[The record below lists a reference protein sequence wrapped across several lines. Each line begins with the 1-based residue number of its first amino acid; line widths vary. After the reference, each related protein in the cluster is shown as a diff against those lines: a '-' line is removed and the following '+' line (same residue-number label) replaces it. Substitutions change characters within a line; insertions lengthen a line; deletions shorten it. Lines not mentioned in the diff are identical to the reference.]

1 VIRDR
6 SIIALILAEFVSK
19 LGSQLT
25 NLALPWFVLVTT
37 GSPTR
42 MSLVFAVELAPFA
55 VLGIPAGAVLQRLGP
70 RATLLISDGVR
81 APLIALVPFLQ
92 ETGHL
97 TFALLLV
104 IAAVHGVFSIGYFT
118 AQRTILP
125 AVVGEDEELVARANS
140 LVEGTTNVTN
150 FLGPAL
156 AGFAIALLGAAN
168 VLWVDA
174 ASYAVSFLVLAA
186 LVPVRAEVADEGAGH
201 GGGIWAGLG
210 YLRQDRLIAR
220 ASLSSLIF
228 GFLFSIL
235 IASFP
240 VLAYQQYDHNP
251 RVAGALAAA
260 FGAGSIVGSLATYA
274 LLGRFPGMKMA
285 GLSTLATAGPLW
297 LLVPDAPLALP
308 LAALAL
314 CGASIPMI
322 NAPYLGMLATRVPRA
337 LRAKVLQALIT
348 INQLAGPIGFVIAG
362 PLFVHAGLHWTY
374 ALVAALA
381 TVATANFLTAVWS
394 SGDEQ
399 GVEEAA

>member
-6 SIIALILAEFVSK
+6 SIVALILAEFISK

-55 VLGIPAGAVLQRLGP
+55 LLGIPAGSVLQRLGP
-70 RATLLISDGVR
+70 RLTLLVSDGVR

-97 TFALLLV
+97 TFALLLA

-125 AVVGEDEELVARANS
+125 AVVGEDEQLVARANS
-140 LVEGTTNVTN
+140 LVEGTTNLTN

-174 ASYAVSFLVLAA
+174 ASYALSFLVIGV
-186 LVPVRAEVADEGAGH
+186 LVPLRRTVSGEEEAGE

-210 YLRQDRLIAR
+210 YLRHDRLIAR
-220 ASLSSLIF
+220 ASFSSLLF

-285 GLSTLATAGPLW
+285 GLATLATAGPLW

-337 LRAKVLQALIT
+337 LRGKVLQALIT

-374 ALVAALA
+374 ALVAGLA
-381 TVATANFLTAVWS
+381 TIATANFLTAVWR
-394 SGDEQ
+394 
-399 GVEEAA
+399 EEAA

>member
-6 SIIALILAEFVSK
+6 SILALLTGELVSR

-37 GSPTR
+37 GSPTK
-42 MSLVFAVELAPFA
+42 MSLVFAVELAPIA
-55 VLGIPAGAVLQRLGP
+55 LLGIPAGSLLHRIGP
-70 RATLLISDGVR
+70 RATLLVSDGVR
-81 APLIALVPFLQ
+81 APLLALIPLLH

-104 IAAVHGVFSIGYFT
+104 VAAIHGLFSIGYFT

-125 AVVGEDEELVARANS
+125 AVVGEDEQLVARANS
-140 LVEGTTNVTN
+140 LVEGTTNITN

-174 ASYAVSFLVLAA
+174 ASYALSFLVIA
-186 LVPVRAEVADEGAGH
+186 LVVRTRPAPEPGEEEVDAG
-201 GGGIWAGLG
+201 GLWAGLG
-210 YLRQDRLIAR
+210 YLRRDRLIAR
-220 ASLSSLIF
+220 ASLSSLVF

-235 IASFP
+235 VASFP
-240 VLAYQQYDHNP
+240 VLAYRQYDHNP

-260 FGAGSIVGSLATYA
+260 FGAGSIVGSLATYS
-274 LLGRFPGMKMA
+274 LLGRLPGMKMSA
-285 GLSTLATAGPLW
+285 AATIATAAPLW
-297 LLVPDAPLALP
+297 LLVPDVPLAVSL
-308 LAALAL
+308 LALAI

-322 NAPYLGMLATRVPRA
+322 NAPYLGMLSTRVPRA
-337 LRAKVLQALIT
+337 LRSKVLQALVT
-348 INQLAGPIGFVIAG
+348 INQFAGPIGFVIAG
-362 PLFVHAGLHWTY
+362 PLFVRAGLHWTY

-381 TVATANFLTAVWS
+381 TVATANFFTAVWN
-394 SGDEQ
+394 EP
-399 GVEEAA
+399 VEEAA

>member
-1 VIRDR
+1 MIRDR
-6 SIIALILAEFVSK
+6 SILALLAGEFVSR

-42 MSLVFAVELAPFA
+42 MSVVFAVELAPVA
-55 VLGIPAGAVLQRLGP
+55 LLGIPAGSVLHRLGP
-70 RATLLISDGVR
+70 RATLLVSDAVR
-81 APLIALVPFLQ
+81 APLLALIPLLH
-92 ETGHL
+92 ETGRL
-97 TFALLLV
+97 TFGLLLAV
-104 IAAVHGVFSIGYFT
+104 AAVHGLFSIGYFT

-125 AVVGEDEELVARANS
+125 AVVGEDEQLVARANS
-140 LVEGTTNVTN
+140 LVEGTTNLTN

-174 ASYAVSFLVLAA
+174 ASYALSFLVIA
-186 LVPVRAEVADEGAGH
+186 LVVRTRPAPAAEDEEVDP
-201 GGGIWAGLG
+201 GGVWAGLG
-210 YLRQDRLIAR
+210 YLKRDRLIAR

-240 VLAYQQYDHNP
+240 VLAYRQYDHNP

-274 LLGRFPGMKMA
+274 LLGRLPGMKMSA
-285 GLSTLATAGPLW
+285 AATIATAAPLW
-297 LLVPDAPLALP
+297 LLVPDVPLVVSLLAL
-308 LAALAL
+308 AV

-322 NAPYLGMLATRVPRA
+322 NAPYLGMLSTRVPRA
-337 LRAKVLQALIT
+337 LRSKVLQALIT
-348 INQLAGPIGFVIAG
+348 INQFAGPVGFVIAG
-362 PLFVHAGLHWTY
+362 PLFVRAGLHWTY

-381 TVATANFLTAVWS
+381 TVATANFFTAVWN
-394 SGDEQ
+394 EP
-399 GVEEAA
+399 VEEAA